1 MANFLTWY
9 LEGIL
14 CTSADSSKASW
25 IGNCKRHLSGRLAGK
40 DKWSEL
46 LRLRDGCHV
55 KGHTEVNHPE
65 PMRWK
70 IRGGAGDLSSCG
82 LDCLYLRRVSVGR
95 AKGGT
100 KFALVGT
107 ATALPSKVISP
118 AAPSQG
124 QPTHQPSPRALKISS

>member
-1 MANFLTWY
+1 VANFLTWY

-25 IGNCKRHLSGRLAGK
+25 IGNCKRHLPGRLAGK
-40 DKWSEL
+40 DTWSEL
-46 LRLRDGCHV
+46 LRLSDGCHV
-55 KGHTEVNHPE
+55 KRHTEVNHPE

-70 IRGGAGDLSSCG
+70 IRGGAGEVEMFNAGEDKDVVSSCGSCG
-82 LDCLYLRRVSVGR
+82 LDCLYLRQVSVGR

-100 KFALVGT
+100 KFALVGI

-118 AAPSQG
+118 AAPS
-124 QPTHQPSPRALKISS
+124 